1 MTIYSK
7 KHPGNGDKMTIY
19 SKKHPGNGDKMTIY
33 SKIHPGAGDK
43 MIVYSKSLLDIQF
56 CICIF
61 ILFFLIFL

>member
-7 KHPGNGDKMTIY
+7 KHPGDGEKI
-19 SKKHPGNGDKMTIY
+19 TIY

-43 MIVYSKSLLDIQF
+43 MVIYSKSLLDIQF
-56 CICIF
+56 YICIF